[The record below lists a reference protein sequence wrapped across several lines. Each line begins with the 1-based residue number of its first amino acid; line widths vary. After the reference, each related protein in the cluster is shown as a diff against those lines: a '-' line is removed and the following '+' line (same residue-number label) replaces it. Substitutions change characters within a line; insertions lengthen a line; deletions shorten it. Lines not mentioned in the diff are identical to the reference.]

1 MNIDKSK
8 FNLKQFFLICLL
20 IFITASEVLMD
31 YVHAGFDPSVFKDTS
46 YWVELGLTVLSVIF
60 VALSAR
66 AYSRERE
73 INANQDVKE
82 VQAKIKGAHEGL
94 VSHDL
99 MTKFE
104 DYVKQRNDEKKL
116 SAYTAYLQRRMMF
129 ARINKKKYWAEK
141 LETADRDIH
150 CFKVAGKHIKVGS
163 RWIRYVPIK
172 TSTIFS
178 GVDLN
183 SNDDDDLYGNE
194 GKAISKMVIQ
204 KLTMIVAMS
213 FAFSTLFF
221 TNQVIGLGVIVSTL
235 AKLFR
240 IASSAFT
247 GMTDGANFVK
257 YTLQD
262 KMKRRLDFIQKFLEK
277 EKAA

>member
-1 MNIDKSK
+1 
-8 FNLKQFFLICLL
+8 
-20 IFITASEVLMD
+20 MD
-31 YVHAGFDPSVFKDTS
+31 YVNAGFDTKVFKDTS

-66 AYSRERE
+66 AFARERE
-73 INANQDVKE
+73 INVNKDVRE
-82 VQAKIKGAHEGL
+82 VQEKIKGAHEGL

-99 MTKFE
+99 ITKFE
-104 DYVKQRNDEKKL
+104 NYVKQRNDEKKL
-116 SAYTAYLQRRMMF
+116 SAYTAYIQRRMMF
-129 ARINKKKYWAEK
+129 SRIDKKKYWAAK
-141 LETADRDIH
+141 LETAERDIH
-150 CFKVAGKHIKVGS
+150 CFKVEGKHIKVGS
-163 RWIRYVPIK
+163 RRIKFVPIK

-183 SNDDDDLYGNE
+183 SNDDDDLSGNE
-194 GKAISKMVIQ
+194 GKAISKMLIQ
-204 KLTMIVAMS
+204 KLTMIIAMS

-221 TNQVIGLGVIVSTL
+221 TNQAIGLGVIVSTL

-247 GMTDGANFVK
+247 GMTDGASFIK

-262 KMKRRLDFIQKFLEK
+262 KMKRRLDFIQKFLEQ
-277 EKAA
+277 EKAAID